1 MSMKVASSSNLK
13 IAAWPLKR
21 ILANPAAFQKSVDLR
36 QCKLY
41 KSYSIADLVE
51 LHDQLQAAKHTRQ
64 LAATERN
71 RLLKQVK
78 GSISTKDSLQ
88 GELLTQSKA
97 LKEKMAV
104 VDEQVSALESEFN
117 LLLDTVPNLIEPSA
131 ARIDG
136 EFEQLKILNE
146 RPISADQSRDH
157 VTIGSKL
164 GLLDIASASRVSGHG
179 SYYLTG
185 DGALL
190 EQALV
195 QYALKKCRDAGFTM
209 VSPPSLVRQEF
220 TNACGFKPRDSNNE
234 VQVYSVYGGG
244 GPNADPMCLAG
255 TAEIPLA
262 GLEAHKTIDFRGLTT
277 LRKAGVSRSFR
288 AEAGARGADTRGLY
302 RVHEF
307 TKVEMF
313 VWCRPDIEA
322 SQEAIQNLLSIQQS
336 IVNDLELTA
345 RVINIGP
352 TDLGAPAY
360 QKYDIEA
367 WMPGRGSWGEISST
381 SNCLDFQSRRLHTKD
396 TNGEFVHTL
405 NGTAL
410 AVPRVIVALIENGW
424 DGKGVRVPKALH
436 NWMPEYIS
444 L

>member
-1 MSMKVASSSNLK
+1 MKVASSSNLK

-21 ILANPAAFQKSVDLR
+21 ILASPAAFQKSVDLR

-41 KSYSIADLVE
+41 KNYSIADLVK
-51 LHDQLQAAKHTRQ
+51 LHDQLQSAKHSRQ

-71 RLLKQVK
+71 HLLKQVK
-78 GSISTKDSLQ
+78 GSISTKDSLH

-104 VDEQVSALESEFN
+104 ADQQVSTLETEFN
-117 LLLDTVPNLIEPSA
+117 LLLDTIPNLIEPSA
-131 ARIDG
+131 AVIDG
-136 EFEQLKILNE
+136 EFEQIKILNDK
-146 RPISADQSRDH
+146 PVTADQSRDH
-157 VTIGSKL
+157 VTVGSKL
-164 GLLDIASASRVSGHG
+164 GLLDITSASRVSGHG
-179 SYYLTG
+179 SYYLIG

-209 VSPPSLVRQEF
+209 VSPPSLIRQEF

-262 GLEAHKTIDFRGLTT
+262 GLQAHKTIDFGASDT
-277 LRKAGVSRSFR
+277 LKRAGVSRSFR

-313 VWCRPDIEA
+313 VWCKPDEETSRQA
-322 SQEAIQNLLSIQQS
+322 LQDLLNIQQS

-367 WMPGRGSWGEISST
+367 WMPGRGNWGEISST

-396 TNGEFVHTL
+396 ANGEFVHTL

-424 DGKGVRVPKALH
+424 DGKGIRIPKALH

>member
-1 MSMKVASSSNLK
+1 MSLKVASSSNLK

-21 ILANPAAFQKSVDLR
+21 ILADPAAFQKSVDLR

-41 KSYSIADLVE
+41 NNRSVTDLVNLHGE
-51 LHDQLQAAKHTRQ
+51 LSAAKHTRQ

-71 RLLKQVK
+71 KLLKQVK
-78 GSISTKDSLQ
+78 GSIASKDNLH

-97 LKEKMAV
+97 LKDKMA
-104 VDEQVSALESEFN
+104 SADDHVTRLETEFN
-117 LLLDTVPNLIEPSA
+117 LLLDSIPNLIEPSA
-131 ARIDG
+131 AAING
-136 EFEQLKILNE
+136 EFEQVKIIND
-146 RPISADQSRDH
+146 RPVVADQDADH
-157 VTIGSKL
+157 VKVGTKL

-195 QYALKKCRDAGFTM
+195 QFALKKCRDAGFKM
-209 VSPPSLVRQEF
+209 VSPPSIIRQEF
-220 TNACGFKPRDSNNE
+220 TNACGFKPRDNNNE

-244 GPNADPMCLAG
+244 GAKADPLCLAG

-262 GLEAHKTIDFRGLTT
+262 GLQAHKKIDFGAAST
-277 LRKAGVSRSFR
+277 LKCVGVSRSFR

-313 VWCRPDIEA
+313 VWSQPDEA
-322 SQEAIQNLLSIQQS
+322 VSSQALEELVSIQQS

-345 RVINIGP
+345 RLINIGP

-381 SNCLDFQSRRLHTKD
+381 SNCLDFQSRRLHTKNA
-396 TNGEFVHTL
+396 NGDFVHTL

-424 DGKGVRVPKALH
+424 DGKGVRIPKALH
-436 NWMPEYIS
+436 PWMPEYLS
-444 L
+444 A

>member
-1 MSMKVASSSNLK
+1 MKVASSSNLK

-146 RPISADQSRDH
+146 RPVSADQSRDH

-262 GLEAHKTIDFRGLTT
+262 GLEAHKTIDFRGSTT

-322 SQEAIQNLLSIQQS
+322 SQEALQNLLSIQQS

-424 DGKGVRVPKALH
+424 DGKGVRIPKALH

>member
-1 MSMKVASSSNLK
+1 MKVASSSNLK